1 MGCSSS
7 TQQTTPAARIMQY
20 QKGEKYNKA
29 TVVFVELK
37 LTVET

>member
-20 QKGEKYNKA
+20 QKGEKYNNA
-29 TVVFVELK
+29 TNDMNLNF
-37 LTVET
+37 